1 MQMKKSIVDEI
12 INVVCETW
20 KNNINK
26 DYLEGLLLEE
36 HIEMRF
42 YHHLRTKL
50 GKLLNENNL
59 CIYTEYLGSEFKE
72 LGYRPDMVVVKMK
85 KDCDEKYLINHIEE
99 VVVAFEFKFKDKYEF
114 NTIVADADK
123 IYNYIKRI
131 NNNCQYVM
139 AIIHEKILGKILFG
153 LLKNKLII
161 GQKEE

>member
-1 MQMKKSIVDEI
+1 MK
-12 INVVCETW
+12 CA
-20 KNNINK
+20 
-26 DYLEGLLLEE
+26 
-36 HIEMRF
+36 F

-139 AIIHEKILGKILFG
+139 AIIHEKYLGKSFLAY
-153 LLKNKLII
+153 
-161 GQKEE
+161 

>member
-1 MQMKKSIVDEI
+1 MK
-12 INVVCETW
+12 CA
-20 KNNINK
+20 
-26 DYLEGLLLEE
+26 
-36 HIEMRF
+36 F

-59 CIYTEYLGSEFKE
+59 CIYTEHLGSEFKE

-139 AIIHEKILGKILFG
+139 AIIHEKYWENPFWLTKKQTNNWAKGRVTELVASYNDEIT
-153 LLKNKLII
+153 
-161 GQKEE
+161 EEMNFLSKGY